1 MIRTVARTTIAA
13 AIALMTACISPLSVH
28 AATRAPAAAPIAL
41 RLGAMPIDPSAEAFY
56 ALDQGFFKE
65 AGLDVKLTVL
75 NNGSALLA
83 ATASSNLDIGFGS
96 PAPVIQAHQRGIP
109 IRFFAPAAAYAGPPA
124 NSVLMVSKDAPIHSA
139 EDLNGKIVAVSG
151 LRDLTYF
158 STKAWIEQ
166 NGGDPATISF
176 IEIPYAE
183 IGAALAQKRIS
194 AGCVIEPY
202 ITGMSNVRPLANLN
216 AAVGNQYLLAGWFAT
231 DSWMAQNPDV
241 AKRFVAVMQ
250 RTARWANS
258 HHRESAVILAK
269 YTGTPLAV
277 AETMAR
283 SHYDDR
289 AGVGPA
295 LLTPIIE
302 LLRKYAGM
310 SSLPAA
316 TELITAP

>member
-1 MIRTVARTTIAA
+1 MIRTIARTTLSL
-13 AIALMTACISPLSVH
+13 ALLLATAFVVPRSAQ
-28 AATRAPAAAPIAL
+28 AATPPATLIPL
-41 RLGAMPIDPSAEAFY
+41 RVGAMPIDPSAEAFY
-56 ALDQGFFKE
+56 ALDLGYFKD

-75 NNGSALLA
+75 NNGAALLA
-83 ATASSNLDIGFGS
+83 ATASTNLDIGFGS

-109 IRFFAPAAAYAGPPA
+109 IRFFAPAAEYAGPQA
-124 NSVLMVSKDAPIHSA
+124 NSVLMVSGDAPIRSA
-139 EDLNGKIVAVSG
+139 ADLNGKIVAVSG

-176 IEIPYAE
+176 VEIPYSE

-194 AGCVIEPY
+194 AGCVIEPF
-202 ITGMSNVRPLANLN
+202 ISGMSNVRPLANLN
-216 AAVGNQYLLAGWFAT
+216 AAVGSQYLLAGWFAT
-231 DSWMAQNPDV
+231 NSWMQQNPAV
-241 AKRFVAVMQ
+241 AKRFMAVMQ
-250 RTARWANS
+250 RTARWANT
-258 HHRESAVILAK
+258 HHKESAAILAK
-269 YTGTPLAV
+269 YTRTPLAV

-289 AGVGPA
+289 PGVGPA

-310 SSLPAA
+310 TALPAA
-316 TELITAP
+316 TDLIMAP

>member
-1 MIRTVARTTIAA
+1 MTRMIARTLAATLALAIASIAPACAA
-13 AIALMTACISPLSVH
+13 A
-28 AATRAPAAAPIAL
+28 APPTPIAL
-41 RLGAMPIDPSAEAFY
+41 RVGAMPIDPSAEAFY
-56 ALDQGFFKE
+56 ALDQGFFKD

-83 ATASSNLDIGFGS
+83 ATASSNIDIGFGS

-109 IRFFAPAAAYAGPPA
+109 VRFFAPAAAYVGAPA
-124 NSVLMVSKDAPIHSA
+124 NSVLMVAKDAPIRTA
-139 EDLNGKIVAVSG
+139 ADLNGKTVAVSG

-176 IEIPYAE
+176 VEIPYSE

-194 AGCVIEPY
+194 AGCVIEPF
-202 ITGMSNVRPLANLN
+202 ITGMSNVRALANLN
-216 AAVGNQYLLAGWFAT
+216 AAVGSSYLLAGWFAT
-231 DSWMAQNPDV
+231 DTWMQQNPDA

-250 RTARWANS
+250 RTARWANA
-258 HHRESAVILAK
+258 HHKESAAILAK
-269 YTGTPLAV
+269 YTGTPLTV
-277 AETMAR
+277 AETMTR

-289 AGVGPA
+289 LGVGPA

-302 LLRKYAGM
+302 LLRKYANM
-310 SSLPAA
+310 TSLPAA
-316 TELITAP
+316 TELITTP